1 MTRPVEATSCRRIEG
16 WVGLDSTTTN
26 FAMASSDEVNPVQ
39 QEECGTHV

>member
-16 WVGLDSTTTN
+16 WVGLDSTTN
-26 FAMASSDEVNPVQ
+26 LAMASSDEVNPVQ